1 MVHHLQYIIFSL
13 TLPVTL
19 LTVQIIMV
27 QNSDMP
33 NNRLM
38 ANGPSNFAICPTIN
52 SWTWAERGPIAD
64 LSLVTQHIIRAK
76 NARTGLCR
84 VREAV
89 DWVYGRL
96 ARELARER
104 LRREASTT
112 AILERLYRSRLRNRL
127 SIT

>member
-1 MVHHLQYIIFSL
+1 
-13 TLPVTL
+13 
-19 LTVQIIMV
+19 MV

-64 LSLVTQHIIRAK
+64 LLSLVTQHIIHAK

-104 LRREASTT
+104 LLLGLSQT
-112 AILERLYRSRLRNRL
+112 AP
-127 SIT
+127 